1 MHPVLFT
8 IPLFGGI
15 PIATYGVLVATA
27 FLVGMLWVK
36 YEARR
41 VGADPEKALDLV
53 FYIIIAA
60 IVGSRVLHV
69 IVADFDRFLA
79 NPLILF
85 KFWEGGLVF
94 YGGFLASQA
103 VGFWFLWKHHLPP
116 LVYYDIFTPALSLG
130 HAIGRIGCFFAGCCH
145 GRPTPG
151 HPWYAVVFPDVARS
165 SAPSGIP
172 LYPTQLMESAG
183 EFSIFLLLLLVRSR
197 KKFDGQIF
205 ASYLM
210 AYAVLRSTIEYFRGD
225 VERGFVIDPWLSTS
239 QFISMVIFLVGLS
252 LFMVQ
257 TKKRGAHGF

>member
-15 PIATYGVLVATA
+15 PIATYGALVAIA
-27 FLVGMLWVK
+27 FFVGMLWVK

-41 VGADPEKALDLV
+41 VGADPEKALDLL

-60 IVGSRVLHV
+60 IVGSRVLH
-69 IVADFDRFLA
+69 ILVADLDRFLA

-94 YGGFLASQA
+94 YGGFLASLA
-103 VGFWFLWKHHLPP
+103 VGFWFVWKHRLPA
-116 LVYYDIFTPALSLG
+116 LLYCDIFTLPLPLG

-165 SAPSGIP
+165 SAPAGIP

-197 KKFDGQIF
+197 KRFDGQIF
-205 ASYLM
+205 ATYLM
-210 AYAVLRSTIEYFRGD
+210 AYAVLRSTIETFRGD
-225 VERGFVIDPWLSTS
+225 IERGFVIDPWLSTS
-239 QFISMVIFLVGLS
+239 QFISIMIFSVGLV
-252 LFMVQ
+252 LFLFGRRRRADV
-257 TKKRGAHGF
+257 